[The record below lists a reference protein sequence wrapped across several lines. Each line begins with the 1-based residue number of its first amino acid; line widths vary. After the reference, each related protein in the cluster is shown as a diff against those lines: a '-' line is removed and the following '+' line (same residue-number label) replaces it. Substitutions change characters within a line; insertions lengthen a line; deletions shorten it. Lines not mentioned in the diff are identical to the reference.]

1 MGCRLI
7 LVSHRLLMSSYGSSN
22 LPSPVVKIYIILYIR
37 AGVNFVIALGL
48 NTFAPLKYEI
58 H

>member
-48 NTFAPLKYEI
+48 NTFTSFK
-58 H
+58 